1 LHSAAAAAEHDG
13 CTRANVALR
22 MRTTGM
28 LLACFPDT
36 LLPMLTV
43 EEMLLY
49 TADLKRPWRQPLC
62 EKRGDVEKLLDR
74 LALTSCR

>member
-1 LHSAAAAAEHDG
+1 
-13 CTRANVALR
+13 
-22 MRTTGM
+22 M
-28 LLACFPDT
+28 LLALFPDT

-62 EKRGDVEKLLDR
+62 EKRDDVEKLLDR